1 MNEHVLLTVSS
12 LECQVG
18 NGNELFQPIS
28 FDICQGEIIYIQGA
42 NGSGKTTLLEAIA
55 GLSLTY
61 NGQIHWKKR
70 PILSGDNDDFFFQS
84 RFLGHKLAI
93 KEVLSPLENLKWR
106 LFLKGKVI
114 TKSECLFAL
123 NQVGLT
129 DYIDQPSHRLSE
141 GQKQKVT
148 LASLLIGHSELW
160 ILDEPHVLLDKAG
173 WLWLDQCILNF
184 IKTGGAVI
192 MSSHQG
198 FMEHKPQAKTV
209 CLKPNS

>member
-12 LECQVG
+12 LVCQVG
-18 NGNELFQPIS
+18 DGYELFHPVS

-61 NGQIHWKKR
+61 SGKIYWKKQSV
-70 PILSGDNDDFFFQS
+70 ISGGNDDFYCQS

-106 LFLKGKVI
+106 LFLKGQSISK
-114 TKSECLFAL
+114 KDCLAAL
-123 NQVGLT
+123 NQVGLV

-148 LASLLIGHSELW
+148 LASLLVGDSQLW

-209 CLKPNS
+209 CLKPTS